1 MSTYR
6 PLSQTHSEAPFL
18 QLVQKQPAPASCTDA
33 GFARIVDL
41 AKLLGHAAANITIR
55 NSFPRVLLTGSNG
68 SPRFDSRKSVSLPE
82 ATLIN
87 PGFWG
92 IFSEAYNNV
101 KTRMLYDELC
111 ARFPPNGPPPHIV
124 ELGFMKGQSALL
136 FLEAHPNSTVSSF
149 DLGNYRWSRPLAA
162 LLQRAYGKQRL
173 VVTFGYTNRTLP
185 KYAATHPRGGKCD
198 VAFIDGDK
206 SQDARGPTQRNE
218 GGSSP
223 LQALYD
229 LLRRG
234 DQLGLRQL
242 ASSLCCGVRG
252 GQAAQI
258 RPVGWRNAG
267 LLRRGSRHSRASS
280 RFSGARG
287 PLGCRIWMESAWVP
301 FVIEF

>member
-6 PLSQTHSEAPFL
+6 PLSQIHSEAPFL

-149 DLGNYRWSRPLAA
+149 DLGNYRWSRQLAA

-206 SQDARGPTQRNE
+206 TRVGRLKDMKEVRRLYKPSTIFFDEATSLDCVSSQARCAAACEADKRHKSDLW
-218 GGSSP
+218 GG
-223 LQALYD
+223 AT
-229 LLRRG
+229 
-234 DQLGLRQL
+234 L
-242 ASSLCCGVRG
+242 AYCD
-252 GQAAQI
+252 AAQQGLI
-258 RPVGWRNAG
+258 TIQRCAWPPGMQDMDGICVGTFRY
-267 LLRRGSRHSRASS
+267 
-280 RFSGARG
+280 
-287 PLGCRIWMESAWVP
+287 
-301 FVIEF
+301 

>member
-1 MSTYR
+1 MSNYR
-6 PLSQTHSEAPFL
+6 PLSQIHSEAPFL

-55 NSFPRVLLTGSNG
+55 KSFPRVILTGSSG

-111 ARFPPNGPPPHIV
+111 ARFPPNGPAPHIV

-173 VVTFGYTNRTLP
+173 VVTFGYTNRPLP
-185 KYAATHPRGGKCD
+185 KYVATNPRGGKCD

-206 SQDARGPTQRNE
+206 TRVGRLKDMTWPS
-218 GGSSP
+218 
-223 LQALYD
+223 QALYD

-234 DQLGLRQL
+234 DQLRLRQL
-242 ASSLCCGVRG
+242 ASSLYCGVRG

-267 LLRRGSRHSRASS
+267 LLRRGTALGLITITAVRVAPWDA
-280 RFSGARG
+280 GYGWDLRG
-287 PLGCRIWMESAWVP
+287 YLSLLS
-301 FVIEF
+301 FL